1 MPLAGCLCAA
11 GRAGR
16 GAGGRAAAGGR
27 GGGAAGGG
35 GNSARPPRAGA
46 GGGGAR
52 ARYVGGRGG
61 GPPGG
66 RAAGGTRA
74 DVGAAI
80 RTLVENPHGPAGQ
93 AARQQAAGRLLDLYA
108 SALLTA
114 PGHVLQVPDGAGGT
128 VRVRL
133 RRGAGPAGMEPE
145 RFVDLEPTSHFTVR
159 SEAGL
164 VQTPGEGVPLAGT
177 LRPMFPVSVPGPVA
191 PQPIEGIVWAVTAV
205 PVARG
210 ERALDFDLYDPRVP
224 NSGAARLLAGD
235 YTTPLALN
243 VAHFTPQQR
252 GFRGFTSSKDFASV
266 GIYSTEKPSVDKTP
280 LILVH
285 GLVSSPPDLHSLIVR
300 LERDPWVRAHYQIW
314 FFYYPSS
321 LPVPY
326 SATLLREDT
335 EKFIHQLDPAGT
347 HPALHR
353 AVLVGHSMGG
363 LLSRLTVSDGGDGY
377 YHHFFQKPPEELQ
390 LSAADRALM
399 QRTFYYRACPDVARV
414 ILIATPHGGSRLA
427 GGLPGKLGRL
437 LVRVPV
443 AVKGRIQRIIST
455 NRAAVTTG
463 TPLKPGSSLDS
474 LTPRDPVIIA
484 LRDLPTHAGVGIH
497 SIIGDRGRPGP
508 RERSSD
514 GVVAYTSSHLT
525 WAQSEVVVP
534 AGHSGTL
541 QRPETAD
548 EVDRIL
554 HLPDPR
560 R

>member
-1 MPLAGCLCAA
+1 MRRVAPAA
-11 GRAGR
+11 VTADERT
-16 GAGGRAAAGGR
+16 
-27 GGGAAGGG
+27 
-35 GNSARPPRAGA
+35 P
-46 GGGGAR
+46 
-52 ARYVGGRGG
+52 
-61 GPPGG
+61 
-66 RAAGGTRA
+66 A
-74 DVGAAI
+74 DVGAAV
-80 RTLVENPHGPAGQ
+80 RTLEGNPRGPAGQ
-93 AARQQAAGRLLDLYA
+93 EGRRQAAGRLLDLYA
-108 SALLTA
+108 SALLAA

-128 VRVRL
+128 VRLRL

-145 RFVDLEPTSHFTVR
+145 RFVSLEQASHFVVR

-177 LRPMFPVSVPGPVA
+177 LQPMLPVTVPGPVA
-191 PQPIEGIVWAVTAV
+191 PQPIEGVVWAVTAV

-210 ERALDFDLYDPRVP
+210 ARTLDFDLYDPRVP
-224 NSGAARLLAGD
+224 NHGDVARPLAGD

-252 GFRGFTSSKDFASV
+252 GFRGFTSSKDFASA
-266 GIYSTEKPSVDKTP
+266 GIYSTEKPTADKTP

-300 LERDPWVRAHYQIW
+300 LERDPWVRAHYQVW

-326 SATLLREDT
+326 SAMLLREDM

-363 LLSRLTVSDGGDGY
+363 LLNRLTVSDGGDGY
-377 YHHFFQKPPEELQ
+377 YHHFFQKPVEELQ
-390 LSAADRALM
+390 LSAADRDLM
-399 QRTFYYRACPDVARV
+399 RRTFYYRACPDVARV
-414 ILIATPHGGSRLA
+414 VFIATPHGGSRLA
-427 GGLPGKLGRL
+427 GGLLGKLARL

-443 AVKGRIQRIIST
+443 AVKGRITRIITT
-455 NRAAVTTG
+455 NRSAVTTG

-474 LTPRDPVIIA
+474 LTPRDPVIAA

-497 SIIGDRGRPGP
+497 LISGDRGRPGP

-514 GVVAYTSSHLT
+514 GVVTYTSSHLP
-525 WAQSEVVVP
+525 WAESEVMVP
-534 AGHSGTL
+534 AGHTGTL

-548 EVDRIL
+548 EVNRIL

-560 R
+560 GGKRR